1 MGFKAS
7 HVSTENKEDLQKI
20 PNENAQDLELTKTE
34 LEILLRVMADT
45 TLKGRDIEA
54 YYNLIVKLQ
63 DLYVKK

>member
-54 YYNLIVKLQ
+54 YYNLIIKLQ